1 MMTGLLVGL
10 ARDVC
15 RLWRYN
21 YSLLLY
27 DKRKKKEKKKNQSD
41 IEYRRGYT
49 MGTDILLPRGPEEL
63 EGHVEEGRCEK
74 VAEGVGRNR
83 RIV

>member
-27 DKRKKKEKKKNQSD
+27 DKRKKKEKTSQISNIGEGIRWEQTFFFQGVQKNLKGML
-41 IEYRRGYT
+41 RR
-49 MGTDILLPRGPEEL
+49 D
-63 EGHVEEGRCEK
+63 
-74 VAEGVGRNR
+74 GVKRSLKGWVG
-83 RIV
+83 IVG

>member
-1 MMTGLLVGL
+1 
-10 ARDVC
+10 
-15 RLWRYN
+15 
-21 YSLLLY
+21 
-27 DKRKKKEKKKNQSD
+27 
-41 IEYRRGYT
+41 